1 MKTGR
6 GNDFQTVTSLL
17 LFTRMTFFQT
27 YHPKNK
33 RFLTDFTRILQNLGE
48 NSFSENLTK
57 LKKTCQKNSFWEK
70 FAELSPTV
78 RCTGISE
85 NQFWQYGGAYSDR
98 QHTNKSRW
106 KSLCRYRY
114 PFGQTRT
121 AERAWIRYRNRAGTS
136 SRCILL
142 HQAADTRQAFTK

>member
-1 MKTGR
+1 MYRTEK
-6 GNDFQTVTSLL
+6 GNFLILPPWKQVGETTSRPWRAYFFLHAWH
-17 LFTRMTFFQT
+17 FFRPTTR
-27 YHPKNK
+27 KK
-33 RFLTDFTRILQNLGE
+33 RFLTDFTRILKNLGE
-48 NSFSENLTK
+48 KNSFSENLTK

-121 AERAWIRYRNRAGTS
+121 AERAWIRYRNRAVWGV
-136 SRCILL
+136 
-142 HQAADTRQAFTK
+142 